1 LKPSPRFKSAAA
13 KKEFERRAHNAWLE
27 CVEQD
32 NLLAN
37 VAGSDYLEAGE
48 VGDVE
53 SLARE
58 EPVRFANVVGDV
70 GDVDLS
76 TDDVD
81 DDGEEDDAGQ
91 TAYAAAVES
100 FMALNW

>member
-1 LKPSPRFKSAAA
+1 
-13 KKEFERRAHNAWLE
+13 
-27 CVEQD
+27 
-32 NLLAN
+32 LLAN

-48 VGDVE
+48 VENVE
-53 SLARE
+53 SLAGE
-58 EPVRFANVVGDV
+58 EPVRFANVA